1 MLRHLSMIDSG
12 CMLWFP
18 SYMPRSDALFDAP
31 EAPPEDA
38 YIEASPGSTNP
49 IQICRK
55 QLNLTLQQ
63 LSEAT
68 GVNLQAIHLLEQGC
82 YFPVLPRIEHFFTD
96 HHVITAEELREAYVN
111 FQFHTRFTFGQQH
124 KFDSFTTVG
133 DWDGS
138 TCPFEE
144 FRIQR
149 IRATRTGTAKGLCV
163 QPAVLFRLAN
173 NQSKTIPSLLSN
185 ALLEAGLSLELLDEL
200 SERTRD
206 YYGYR

>member
-1 MLRHLSMIDSG
+1 MIDTG

-18 SYMPRSDALFDAP
+18 SCMPRSDALFDRPPAP
-31 EAPPEDA
+31 DDAP
-38 YIEASPGSTNP
+38 YIEASPGATNP
-49 IQICRK
+49 VQLCRK
-55 QLNLTLQQ
+55 QLGYTLDQ
-63 LSEAT
+63 LSKAT

-82 YFPVLPRIEHFFTD
+82 YFPVLPRIEQFFTD
-96 HHVITAEELREAYVN
+96 RHVITAEELREAYIN
-111 FQFHTRFTFGQQH
+111 YQFHQRSVFGESH
-124 KFDSFTTVG
+124 GIPELSDVG
-133 DWDGS
+133 YWDGS

-149 IRATRTGTAKGLCV
+149 VKVTRTALAKGLCV

-200 SERTRD
+200 SERTAD